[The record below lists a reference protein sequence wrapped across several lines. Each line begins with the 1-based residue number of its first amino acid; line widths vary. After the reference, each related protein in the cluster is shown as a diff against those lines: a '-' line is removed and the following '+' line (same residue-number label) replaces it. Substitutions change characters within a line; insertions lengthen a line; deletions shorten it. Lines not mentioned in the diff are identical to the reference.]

1 MVKGL
6 FGYAL
11 AGWTFALGAGVDSD
25 RAVARLPDAGAVSTP
40 VAFRGELRKQGP
52 GTTTVA
58 RDDLCAVGVARLAVA
73 DGTLAV
79 STAEDTVSYL
89 PPSQILDGA
98 AIWLDAA
105 RSATI
110 LPAEG
115 VAGSVGTWLDVRE
128 TGDGSVEHPYA
139 YPRAVA
145 FTNLA
150 HSAVYA
156 PEPEG
161 WFPRYVPAADGA
173 CAYVDFGGYSSGRN
187 VRFVSADGTGFAVN
201 GVRQAFAVLGTQ
213 DGHYGFVFNPG
224 SENAVFAPKDYKTL
238 QKGTLPTAF
247 LQPTGG
253 WRTLASGLFRVD
265 GEAVDPSATGPSGG
279 YQLLDITPGNGGW
292 HVEGLF
298 SHGTIAS
305 EENGYRQGGGR
316 LCEVILFAAPL
327 AESNRVAVAAYL
339 QRKWGTRGAVLS
351 LATSGAGRVLK
362 TGEGIWA
369 PNVLNGSEGY
379 GTPRVALAGG
389 SFDGA
394 QPIAF
399 EVLAGTALEASA
411 TGVVSVAEAP
421 AGRVV
426 KTGTGT
432 LAVGALAPD
441 TSHLAVREGTLR
453 FVQRAS
459 GVSAFPTNLVG
470 AIEDPSFEAFA
481 DAGIEPDY
489 DRNLSPDMP
498 THGWRS
504 VRLEDSTEDGK
515 VARWTD
521 DSTAGYYRYNVQG
534 QCYPDG
540 IHCGV
545 LHIRGGL
552 ETTVTLPADGVYRL
566 SFWIAQRPGYV
577 GHETHVLIDGEEVA
591 QVQAREKAWQPCA
604 FRLPW
609 LAAGPHTLTLRSDA
623 NNSKDY
629 RTANG
634 GDSSVISGNTV
645 ALVDDFRMDWLEAGT
660 AGVALANPSF
670 ESASYAFGRTYLEN
684 PATLGGWTCETA
696 DAADA
701 VVVERIGSGRE
712 TALRPAEGCR
722 HLVLRGT
729 ARIAQTVRVAR
740 AGAYRLSFAAASTA
754 ADARTTNT
762 RAEIEVFWNGV
773 SCGTV
778 RTTDWM
784 KRSSFTVEV
793 ATDGAAVELA
803 FAGGGS
809 LVALD
814 DVRLE
819 ALDPA
824 VVLDETFTRE
834 GTFSLA
840 DWTCVGEPSEIHD
853 GAGVVEG
860 QREDRIVGAWCDVDY
875 DDRHCVGVRNRAT
888 LTRTVTFPEAGTYR
902 LSVAAI
908 DRFYRYNGR
917 PEELNLFGGQE
928 FRAWYARGGV
938 TNEIGRFAP
947 DTRERWVRHAFLF
960 EVPEAGEGVIG
971 FSGLK
976 ESAQKVAGST
986 RYFSCGGLL
995 DGIVVEKVVREA
1007 VPTLSKKLEID
1018 VDEGVVLALDYL
1030 GTNAVRAVRYAGRS
1044 HVGVL
1049 DAATCPFITG
1059 PGCLFTRPQGTLL
1072 LVR

>member
-1 MVKGL
+1 MAKEMIGC
-6 FGYAL
+6 AL
-11 AGWTFALGAGVDSD
+11 AACALAAGAG
-25 RAVARLPDAGAVSTP
+25 VARLPDAGAASGPRT
-40 VAFRGELRKQGP
+40 FTGELRKQGL
-52 GTTTVA
+52 GTTSVE
-58 RDDLCAVGVARLAVA
+58 RDDLCAVGAARLVVA

-79 STAEDTVSYL
+79 AAA
-89 PPSQILDGA
+89 DGA
-98 AIWLDAA
+98 PPPLPAPAALDAASLWLDAA
-105 RSATI
+105 RPATI
-110 LPAEG
+110 LPADG
-115 VAGSVGTWLDVRE
+115 VAGTVGTWLDARE
-128 TGDGSVEHPYA
+128 TGDGSAANPYVR
-139 YPRAVA
+139 PRAVA

-150 HSAVYA
+150 HSAAYA
-156 PEPEG
+156 PDPEG
-161 WFPRYVPAADGA
+161 WFPRYVPASGGA
-173 CAYVDFGGYSSGRN
+173 CAYVDFGRYSSGRN
-187 VRFVSADGTGFAVN
+187 VRFAAADGSGFAVG

-213 DGHYGFVFNPG
+213 DGGYGFVFNPG
-224 SENAVFAPKDYKTL
+224 SHHAVFVPKSYKTL
-238 QKGTLPTAF
+238 AEGTLPTAF
-247 LQPTGG
+247 LQPAGG

-265 GEAVDPSATGPSGG
+265 GRPVDPSVSGPNGG
-279 YQLLDITPGNGGW
+279 YQLLDITPGRDGW

-298 SHGTIAS
+298 SHNAIA
-305 EENGYRQGGGR
+305 NDNDGYRQGGGR
-316 LCEVILFAAPL
+316 LCEVILFASPL
-327 AESNRVAVAAYL
+327 DESNRVAVTAYL
-339 QRKWGTRGAVLS
+339 QRKWGTRGATLS
-351 LATSGAGRVLK
+351 LATAGAGRVLK

-489 DRNLSPDMP
+489 DRNLSPDTP

-534 QCYPDG
+534 QRYPDG
-540 IHCGV
+540 IYCGV

-552 ETTVTLPADGVYRL
+552 ETTVTLPANGVYRL

-577 GHETHVLIDGEEVA
+577 GHETHILIDGEEVA
-591 QVQAREKAWQPCA
+591 QVQAREKAWQSCA

-623 NNSKDY
+623 NNSKSY
-629 RTANG
+629 RAANG
-634 GDSSVISGNTV
+634 GDSTVIPGNTV
-645 ALVDDFRMDWLEAGT
+645 ALVDDFRVDWLEAGT
-660 AGVALANPSF
+660 AGVALVNPSF

-684 PATLGGWTCETA
+684 PASLGGWTCETA

-701 VVVERIGSGRE
+701 VVVERIGSDRE

-888 LTRTVTFPEAGTYR
+888 LARTVTFPEAGTYR

-908 DRFYRYNGR
+908 GRFYRYNGR

-1007 VPTLSKKLEID
+1007 VPTLPGKLEID
-1018 VDEGVVLALDYL
+1018 VDEGAALALDYL
-1030 GTNAVRAVRYAGRS
+1030 GTNEVRAVRYAGRS

-1049 DAATCPFITG
+1049 DAAACPFITG

>member
-1 MVKGL
+1 MAGRL
-6 FGYAL
+6 FGCVL
-11 AGWTFALGAGVDSD
+11 AGWTLAVGAGVGPD
-25 RAVARLPDAGAVSTP
+25 RAVARLPDAGTVSSP
-40 VAFRGELRKQGP
+40 VAFGGELRKQET

-58 RDDLCAVGVARLAVA
+58 RDNLCAVGVARLAVA

-79 STAEDTVSYL
+79 STAADAAAPLS
-89 PPSQILDGA
+89 PPAILDGA
-98 AIWLDAA
+98 TIWLDAA
-105 RSATI
+105 RPATVF
-110 LPAEG
+110 PAEG

-128 TGDGSVEHPYA
+128 TGDGSAEHPHA

-156 PEPEG
+156 PDPEG
-161 WFPRYVPAADGA
+161 WFPRYVPASDGA

-187 VRFVSADGTGFAVN
+187 VRFVSTDGTDFAVD
-201 GVRQAFAVLGTQ
+201 GVRQAFVVLGTQ

-224 SENAVFAPKDYKTL
+224 SGNAVFAPKNYKTL
-238 QKGTLPTAF
+238 QAGTLPTAF
-247 LQPTGG
+247 LQPTVG
-253 WRTLASGLFRVD
+253 WRTLASGRFRVD
-265 GEAVDPSATGPSGG
+265 GEDVDPSVTGPNGG

-298 SHGTIAS
+298 SHGVIAS

-316 LCEVILFAAPL
+316 LCEVALFASPL
-327 AESNRVAVAAYL
+327 DESNRVAVAAYL

-362 TGEGIWA
+362 TGEGTWA
-369 PNVLNGSEGY
+369 PNALNGSEGCE
-379 GTPRVALAGG
+379 TPCVALAGG

-394 QPIAF
+394 QPVVF
-399 EVLAGTALEASA
+399 EMLAGTALEASA
-411 TGVVSVAEAP
+411 TGVVSVAETVVGTA
-421 AGRVV
+421 V
-426 KTGTGT
+426 KTGPWT

-441 TSHLAVREGTLR
+441 ITHLAVREGTLR
-453 FVQRAS
+453 LLQRAS
-459 GVSAFPTNLVG
+459 GASAFPTNLVG

-489 DRNLSPDMP
+489 DRDLSPDTP

-504 VRLEDSTEDGK
+504 VRLEGSTEDGK

-521 DSTAGYYRYNVQG
+521 DSTVGYYRYNVPG
-534 QCYPDG
+534 QRYPDG

-552 ETTVTLPADGVYRL
+552 ETTVTLPVDGVYRL

-577 GHETHVLIDGEEVA
+577 GHETHILIDGEEVA
-591 QVQAREKAWQPCA
+591 QVQTREKAWQPCT

-609 LAAGPHTLTLRSDA
+609 LAAGVHTLTLRSDA
-623 NNSKDY
+623 NNSKAY
-629 RTANG
+629 RDANG
-634 GDSSVISGNTV
+634 GDSTVISGNTV
-645 ALVDDFRMDWLEAGT
+645 ALVDDFRVDWLETGT

-670 ESASYAFGRTYLEN
+670 EAASYAFGRTYLEN

-696 DAADA
+696 GTADA
-701 VVVERIGSGRE
+701 VVVERVGNGRE

-740 AGAYRLSFAAASTA
+740 AGTYRLSFAAASTA

-762 RAEIEVFWNGV
+762 RAEIGVFWNGV

-784 KRSSFTVEV
+784 TRSAFTVEV
-793 ATDGAAVELA
+793 ATDNAVVELA
-803 FAGGGS
+803 FAGGGQ

-819 ALDPA
+819 ALDTA

-834 GTFSLA
+834 GAFSLS

-888 LTRTVTFPEAGTYR
+888 LARTVAFPEAGTYR

-917 PEELNLFGGQE
+917 PEELNLFGGQA

-960 EVPEAGEGVIG
+960 EVPAAGEGEIG
-971 FSGLK
+971 FSGLR

-1007 VPTLSKKLEID
+1007 APTFPEKLEID
-1018 VDEGVVLALDYL
+1018 VDEGAALALDYW
-1030 GTNAVRAVRYAGRS
+1030 GTNEVRAVRHAGRS

-1059 PGCLFTRPQGTLL
+1059 PGCLFARPQGTLL